1 MPLKIQRLVPRL
13 TCPYSCG
20 MTALTRRRGDNPH
33 EEIWQIYFTDV
44 RIGTIGVRAGV
55 ACARR
60 SMGLVDRLLSR
71 HGARHM
77 AEWHSR
83 HLRSRARGFRG
94 RMVRATADHPDA
106 AFAEWRQDRDWQAE
120 VAAKRARG
128 EKLDSEIRSTLMR
141 CVCGT
146 TFDSWKPAES
156 YQHRA
161 HITAAQ
167 AANGTRR

>member
-1 MPLKIQRLVPRL
+1 MSAFVMINN
-13 TCPYSCG
+13 
-20 MTALTRRRGDNPH
+20 TALTRRRSDNPH
-33 EEIWQIYFTDV
+33 EETWHIYSGDV

-55 ACARR
+55 PVHADQWAW
-60 SMGLVDRLLSR
+60 SMGFYPAMEPGRWRS
-71 HGARHM
+71 GIAATFEAAR
-77 AEWHSR
+77 E
-83 HLRSRARGFRG
+83 
-94 RMVRATADHPDA
+94 
-106 AFAEWRQDRDWQAE
+106 AFEIAWSETQPSVPESAFDEWRRDRDWRAA

-146 TFDSWKPAES
+146 TCDSWKPAES
-156 YQHRA
+156 YPHRA